1 MEFFRTNQEKD
12 FEFFVKHIGKLQPA
26 EFCGLAKIL
35 SVPTLRELH
44 EIGLNSEDL
53 KNKTQEEL
61 CEIVDKLTIPA
72 DELLE
77 KIMDKYLTLSKKAR
91 KTVNQ
96 ILKDIQRGK

>member
-1 MEFFRTNQEKD
+1 MGVFQTRKEKD

-35 SVPTLRELH
+35 SIPTLRELH
-44 EIGLNSEDL
+44 EIGLNSDDL

-61 CEIVDKLTIPA
+61 GEVMDKLTIPA

-77 KIMDKYLTLSKKAR
+77 KIMDKYLTLSKQAR

-96 ILKDIQRGK
+96 ILKDIQRGR

>member
-1 MEFFRTNQEKD
+1 
-12 FEFFVKHIGKLQPA
+12 VKHIGKLQPA

-35 SVPTLRELH
+35 SIPTLRELH
-44 EIGLNSEDL
+44 EIGLNKEDL

-61 CEIVDKLTIPA
+61 GEAMDKLTIPA

-77 KIMDKYLTLSKKAR
+77 KIMDKYLTLSKQAR

-96 ILKDIQRGK
+96 ILKDIQRGR